1 MTTINQQCNNLSQM
15 HSSFFRRG
23 YNLRGA
29 IFANHQISH
38 LAVIFAIIKFA
49 NHCMYRVTFCV
60 ARSIYAPVAYRYFD
74 YKRQAVSLY
83 SGVMESEAVGL
94 FTVESVTTFA
104 RRCGQV

>member
-1 MTTINQQCNNLSQM
+1 MIDNFIDALIPYS
-15 HSSFFRRG
+15 G

-49 NHCMYRVTFCV
+49 NHCMYHVTFV
-60 ARSIYAPVAYRYFD
+60 WPDQFTRQSLIDISIISAGCI
-74 YKRQAVSLY
+74 SLY
-83 SGVMESEAVGL
+83 SGVMKSEAVGL
-94 FTVESVTTFA
+94 FTIESVTTFA

>member
-1 MTTINQQCNNLSQM
+1 MCVCVYIYIYICNYNNSAV
-15 HSSFFRRG
+15 SFDLRCNMSKYICVDIPYSG

-60 ARSIYAPVAYRYFD
+60 AKSIYAPVAYRYFD
-74 YKRQAVSLY
+74 YKRRL
-83 SGVMESEAVGL
+83 
-94 FTVESVTTFA
+94 
-104 RRCGQV
+104 